1 MFIEHSWKKS
11 QSSEG
16 AKHMSIAQKCFAP
29 TTGKKKRSTKFHE
42 AVSAYWCP
50 SCGFVDRSCPRKRN
64 QENQIDYYGD

>member
-29 TTGKKKRSTKFHE
+29 TTGKKNGPRSFTKQCRLIGVLRVASWIVLVHARE
-42 AVSAYWCP
+42 I
-50 SCGFVDRSCPRKRN
+50 KKTK
-64 QENQIDYYGD
+64 